1 MAVFRS
7 DFQPEVECMLD
18 MLKLLGHSPQRPLD
32 FGYPDHRSLKD
43 TQDPF
48 VLYFNGASQLRKI
61 LSKEQMY
68 AVLEQAIQESPNHTH
83 VYLEGKNDF
92 EKGDFFKEL
101 LEYPNFKIQAC
112 LPLEELIELTAKATL
127 MVAPDT
133 EV

>member
-1 MAVFRS
+1 
-7 DFQPEVECMLD
+7 
-18 MLKLLGHSPQRPLD
+18 
-32 FGYPDHRSLKD
+32 
-43 TQDPF
+43 
-48 VLYFNGASQLRKI
+48 
-61 LSKEQMY
+61 MY

-83 VYLEGKNDF
+83 VYLEGENDF

-133 EV
+133 GVRNVAISTHTPTVGIFYATVPFRYTPLYERHTIVMNANGDIPSTEQITSAIKQSLQS